1 MTTDRNRKES
11 AMNGAQNE
19 QQQGTYQDAQINQGS
34 GNPPQGQ
41 PGAYGAGFGT
51 QANPNINRKSPAL
64 AMWLS
69 LMPGLG
75 QIYVGYYMPGFINI
89 TVAAGMI
96 GILASS
102 MGDGVKTFVGV
113 LIGFFWLYQMID
125 ANRRAH
131 HYNRVTAGLS
141 GEDVPDGFSMPST
154 KGSTLGGAV
163 LVIIGI
169 LFIMDLNFGI
179 SLEWVGN
186 WWPLF
191 LVLAGVYLILK
202 ARKDAE

>member
-1 MTTDRNRKES
+1 
-11 AMNGAQNE
+11 MNGAQNE
-19 QQQGTYQDAQINQGS
+19 QQQGTYQDDQVNQGS
-34 GNPPQGQ
+34 GIPPQGQ
-41 PGAYGAGFGT
+41 PGAYHTGYGN
-51 QANPNINRKSPAL
+51 QPKPNFNRKSPLVAAL
-64 AMWLS
+64 LS
-69 LMPGLG
+69 CMPGLG
-75 QIYVGYYMPGFINI
+75 QVYVGYYMPGFINI

-131 HYNRVTAGLS
+131 HYNRIMAGLG
-141 GEDVPDGFSMPST
+141 GEDVPDGVSIPT
-154 KGSTLGGAV
+154 AKGSTLGGAV
-163 LVIIGI
+163 LVIIGT

-191 LVLAGVYLILK
+191 LVLGGVYLILK
-202 ARKDAE
+202 ARKDAK

>member
-1 MTTDRNRKES
+1 
-11 AMNGAQNE
+11 MNGAQNE

-34 GNPPQGQ
+34 GVPPQGQ
-41 PGAYGAGFGT
+41 PGAYGAGYGA
-51 QANPNINRKSPAL
+51 QANPSINRKSPAL

-75 QIYVGYYMPGFINI
+75 QVYVGYYMPGFINI
-89 TVAAGMI
+89 AVAAGMI

-131 HYNRVTAGLS
+131 HYNRVMAGLG
-141 GEDVPDGFSMPST
+141 GEEVPDGFAMPTT
-154 KGSTLGGAV
+154 KGSVLGGAV
-163 LVIIGI
+163 LIIVGI
-169 LFIMDLNFGI
+169 LFIMDLNFNV
-179 SLEWVGN
+179 SMEWIEN
-186 WWPLF
+186 WWPLI
-191 LVLAGVYLILK
+191 LVLVGVNLVYK
-202 ARKDAE
+202 ARKNSD